1 MSQAPAGAAG
11 VTGRE
16 GRYYGGCEVFDA
28 WSFFAGLGMFLF
40 GMFMLEESI
49 KALAGRSLKTL
60 IRRFTG
66 TRGRALLTG
75 IATTSVL
82 QSSSAVGLM
91 AMAFVG
97 AGMLALSNALATLLG
112 AMVGTTGTAWIV
124 AFFGFSVKIDHFALP
139 LVGLGGLGLVLFG
152 GSPRWTNAGKLLFA
166 FGLLFLGLDYMKK
179 AAEVLAAGTDLSAL
193 PDLGLWLYALTGLVL
208 TAIMQSSS
216 ASIAVVLTAVFGG
229 LIDFRQAAGMVI
241 GANVGSVVP
250 LLLVSIGGIPAKKQ
264 TALGSLALKT
274 GTALIVMPALPLLT
288 RAVEFFVDPAAS
300 PTLAVAAFHTLFNLV
315 AVAFFYPAI
324 PPLARRLKA
333 IFPERRTVLARF
345 IPNASP
351 QVPEAALHALRNEVL
366 NQLSLSLRY
375 TAGRYGLTQPTPE
388 APEEEEIHYYD
399 LERLHA
405 EIFAF
410 YAQVQSKETEE
421 VEALQLEPVI
431 RASRSVMNATRNF
444 YDLRGQVDDF
454 ASDENEFLAGAG
466 RELKERLAELRDFSE
481 RLARMPEGSG
491 APRELDT
498 LFRTAEEA
506 DRRFISSCAE
516 AVAGGAIRKGEVT
529 RLLMANR
536 LFTQSARMIV
546 LSLKGLS
553 GDPDPS

>member
-1 MSQAPAGAAG
+1 M
-11 VTGRE
+11 
-16 GRYYGGCEVFDA
+16 FDA
-28 WSFFAGLGMFLF
+28 WSLLAGLGMFLF
-40 GMFMLEESI
+40 GMFLLEESI

-75 IATTSVL
+75 FATTSIL

-124 AFFGFSVKIDHFALP
+124 AFLGFSVKIDHFALP

-166 FGLLFLGLDYMKK
+166 FGLLFLGLDYMKN
-179 AAEVLAAGTDLSAL
+179 ATEVLAAGTDLAAL
-193 PDLGLWLYALTGLVL
+193 PDLGLWIYALAGLVL
-208 TAIMQSSS
+208 TAVMQSST

-274 GTALIVMPALPLLT
+274 GTALIVMPALPLLS
-288 RAVEFFVDPAAS
+288 RVVEFFFDPATS
-300 PTLAVAAFHTLFNLV
+300 PALAVAAFHTLFNLV

-324 PPLARRLKA
+324 PPLARRLKEF
-333 IFPERRTVLARF
+333 FPERRMVLARF

-351 QVPEAALHALRNEVL
+351 QVPEAAVHALRNEVL
-366 NQLSLSLRY
+366 NQLYLSLRY
-375 TAGRYGLTQPTPE
+375 TAGRYGLQPPAAETAE
-388 APEEEEIHYYD
+388 EEEEIHYYD
-399 LERLHA
+399 LEHLHA

-410 YAQVQSKETEE
+410 YAQAQAQGTEE
-421 VEALQLEPVI
+421 LEALQLEPVI

-444 YDLRGQVDDF
+444 YDLRGQVEDL

-466 RELKERLAELRDFSE
+466 RGLKERLAELRDFSE
-481 RLARMPEGSG
+481 RLARIPEGSG
-491 APRELDT
+491 APRELDA
-498 LFRTAEEA
+498 LYRTAEEA
-506 DRRFISSCAE
+506 DRRFIASCAE

-546 LSLKGLS
+546 LSLKGLA
-553 GDPDPS
+553 GDPDPSPGTARGAAEPVLLDPDPD

>member
-1 MSQAPAGAAG
+1 
-11 VTGRE
+11 
-16 GRYYGGCEVFDA
+16 VFDA

-75 IATTSVL
+75 VATTSVL

-91 AMAFVG
+91 ALAFVG
-97 AGMLALSNALATLLG
+97 AGMLTLSNALATLLG
-112 AMVGTTGTAWIV
+112 AMVGTTATAWIV

-179 AAEVLAAGTDLSAL
+179 AAEVLAAGADLSAL
-193 PDLGLWLYALTGLVL
+193 PDLGLWIYVLTGLVL
-208 TAIMQSSS
+208 TAVMQSSS

-229 LIDFRQAAGMVI
+229 IIDFRQAAGMVI

-274 GTALIVMPALPLLT
+274 GTALIVMPALPLLS
-288 RAVEFFVDPAAS
+288 RAVSALVDPAVS
-300 PTLAVAAFHTLFNLV
+300 PTLAVAAFHTIFNLV

-324 PPLARRLKA
+324 PPLARRLKTL
-333 IFPERRTVLARF
+333 FPEKRRVLARF

-366 NQLSLSLRY
+366 NQLALSLRY
-375 TAGRYGLTQPTPE
+375 TAGRYGLPSASGE
-388 APEEEEIHYYD
+388 GAPEEEEVHYYD

-410 YAQVQSKETEE
+410 YAQVQSQETEE

-444 YDLRGQVDDF
+444 YDLRAQVEDF

-466 RELKERLAELRDFSE
+466 RDLKERLAELRDFSE

-491 APRELDT
+491 APRELDS
-498 LFRTAEEA
+498 FFKAAEEA

-553 GDPDPS
+553 GDPDPAPGSARAETEPVLLDLDPD

>member
-1 MSQAPAGAAG
+1 M
-11 VTGRE
+11 
-16 GRYYGGCEVFDA
+16 FDA

-40 GMFMLEESI
+40 GMFMLEEAV

-75 IATTSVL
+75 VATTSVL

-97 AGMLALSNALATLLG
+97 AGMLTLSSALATLLG
-112 AMVGTTGTAWIV
+112 AMVGTTATAWIV

-179 AAEVLAAGTDLSAL
+179 ATEVLAAGADLSAL
-193 PDLGLWLYALTGLVL
+193 PDLGLWIYVLTGLVL
-208 TAIMQSSS
+208 TALMQSSS

-229 LIDFRQAAGMVI
+229 IIDFRQAAGMVI

-274 GTALIVMPALPLLT
+274 GTALIVMPALPFLS
-288 RAVEFFVDPAAS
+288 RAVSAVVDPAAS

-315 AVAFFYPAI
+315 AVAFFYPAL
-324 PPLARRLKA
+324 PPLARRLEKL
-333 IFPERRTVLARF
+333 FPEKRRVLARF

-366 NQLSLSLRY
+366 NQLALSLRY
-375 TAGRYGLTQPTPE
+375 TAGRYGVPVP
-388 APEEEEIHYYD
+388 ASDGSADEEEIHYYD

-410 YAQVQSKETEE
+410 YAQVQSQETEE

-444 YDLRGQVDDF
+444 YDLRAQVEDL
-454 ASDENEFLAGAG
+454 AAEENPFPAGAA
-466 RELKERLAELRDFSE
+466 RDFRERLAALRGLSD
-481 RLARMPEGSG
+481 RLNAMPEGAG
-491 APRELDT
+491 AARELT
-498 LFRTAEEA
+498 AFFRAAEEA
-506 DRRFISSCAE
+506 DRLFISSCAE

-546 LSLKGLS
+546 LSLKGLTS
-553 GDPDPS
+553 DLSSPPRNGRENIETVLLAPDPD